1 MDTDDQP
8 LRSIDELDP
17 DLDISRGKD
26 KVWLVKLPK
35 WLMEHWAKINDDNVE
50 LARVQNLGRLTLNC
64 ILMCIKR
71 VRKLCA
77 MKIFKFLTV
86 TGYSVVINMNDA

>member
-1 MDTDDQP
+1 MDTDGQP
-8 LRSIDELDP
+8 LRSIDEFEDDLDP

-50 LARVQNLGRLTLNC
+50 LARVQIPYLASPPTLLTW
-64 ILMCIKR
+64 
-71 VRKLCA
+71 
-77 MKIFKFLTV
+77 
-86 TGYSVVINMNDA
+86 